1 MSTDNQDSPRLLGE
15 ISQGPSAFEQF
26 LDRNQKNMIVLSITV
41 AVATAAYLVYQ
52 GVASSKEHT
61 AGAALCKA
69 TDLPALQDVIK
80 SYSGT
85 AAAGTATLPLAERQW
100 IEAQQDAAIATLK
113 SFIAANPKHPA
124 RPGAQAS
131 LAGKLKTQGKL
142 PEAIQLFQEL
152 ADDPAATYLAPY
164 ALVSLGDLA
173 KTSGETEQAE
183 KFYQKA
189 KSGFPGS
196 SFGTTIDQRLALLK
210 AKLPVEIDPPPAP
223 PVTPGAPPATP
234 GAAPIIPSIPPT
246 VPGSPP
252 VIPGAGQPLIPGL
265 PPSGQDSSET
275 DVPPVNNPFIKDP
288 KPTPAENPTPE
299 APPAPPAGTPAAPT
313 TPAPPTTPAAPPAPP
328 APEAKPP
335 ATPETPAGTPA
346 PPTPPAPDPAPP
358 AVNPPAAPEA
368 PPAPAADPAPPAEAK
383 PAEEPP
389 AAPRSEPGT
398 PAPPSQ
404 P

>member
-1 MSTDNQDSPRLLGE
+1 
-15 ISQGPSAFEQF
+15 

-142 PEAIQLFQEL
+142 PEAKKLFQEL
-152 ADDPAATYLAPY
+152 ADDPAAAYLAPY

-173 KTSGETEQAE
+173 RASGETDHTEQAE

-275 DVPPVNNPFIKDP
+275 DVPPVNNPFIKDS

-299 APPAPPAGTPAAPT
+299 APPAPPAGTPA
-313 TPAPPTTPAAPPAPP
+313 PPTTPAAPPAPP
-328 APEAKPP
+328 APEAEPP
-335 ATPETPAGTPA
+335 AAPETPAGTPA
-346 PPTPPAPDPAPP
+346 PPTPPAP
-358 AVNPPAAPEA
+358 
-368 PPAPAADPAPPAEAK
+368 DPAPPAEAK